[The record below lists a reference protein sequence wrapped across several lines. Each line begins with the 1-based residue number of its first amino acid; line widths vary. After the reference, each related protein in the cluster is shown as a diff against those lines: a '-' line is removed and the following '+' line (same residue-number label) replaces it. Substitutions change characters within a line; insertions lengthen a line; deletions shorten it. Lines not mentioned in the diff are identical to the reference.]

1 MQRGLRDYLMKLKVG
16 KNRLSKLKKE
26 QLKLAKKVIIE
37 DKVDIKELKL
47 IGGCDQA
54 FFDDKIISSI
64 IILNKELDIIEKKYS
79 ISKIN
84 FPYIPGFL
92 SYREVPSVIKTYK
105 KLKYKPDILL
115 CDFNGILHPIGIG
128 AASHLGVLLDT
139 CTIGVAKSLLCG
151 KIKGDY
157 VFINNKK
164 VGYQLKTD
172 KFKPIYISPGNKIS
186 LKTSIEIVKKLI
198 IKNRL
203 PEPIRLAH
211 LYANEA
217 KKNMSNLQ

>member
-1 MQRGLRDYLMKLKVG
+1 MKLKVG
-16 KNRLSKLKKE
+16 KNRLSELKKE

-37 DKVDIKELKL
+37 DKVDIKEIKL

-54 FFDDKIISSI
+54 FFNDKIISSI
-64 IILNKELDIIEKKYS
+64 IILNKKLALIEKKYS
-79 ISKIN
+79 VSKIN

-115 CDFNGILHPIGIG
+115 CDFNGILHPRGIG
-128 AASHLGVLLDT
+128 AASHLGVLLDI
-139 CTIGVAKSLLCG
+139 CTIGVAKNLLCG
-151 KIKGDY
+151 KIKNDY
-157 VFINNKK
+157 IYLNNEKI
-164 VGYQLKTD
+164 GYQLKTG

-186 LKTSIEIVKKLI
+186 LKTSVEIVKKLI

-203 PEPIRLAH
+203 PEPLKLAH
-211 LYANEA
+211 LYANEV
-217 KKNMSNLQ
+217 KKNMSNLR